1 MIYLIIVK
9 SRSLD
14 FDYSP
19 LYDKIKSIGDYIQ
32 AMDCLWFVYTK
43 ELINV
48 SEVVKDLK
56 NYIGESD
63 LLFMSE
69 LSSNAKKDGR
79 LLKTTWDFI
88 REKEK
93 LIENEDR

>member
-1 MIYLIIVK
+1 MVYLIIVQ
-9 SRSLD
+9 SRSFD

-32 AMDCLWFVYTK
+32 AMDCLWFVYT
-43 ELINV
+43 EEFLNV
-48 SEVVKDLK
+48 SKVVTDLK
-56 NYIGESD
+56 NYIGKSD

-69 LSSNAKKDGR
+69 LPYNAKKDGR
-79 LLKTTWDFI
+79 LFKTAWDFI

-93 LIENEDR
+93 LI

>member
-1 MIYLIIVK
+1 MIYLIIVQN
-9 SRSLD
+9 RSLD
-14 FDYSP
+14 FNYSL
-19 LYDKIKSIGDYIQ
+19 LYDKIKSMGDYIQ

-43 ELINV
+43 ETLNI

-56 NYIGESD
+56 NYIGKSD

-69 LSSNAKKDGR
+69 LPSITKKDGR
-79 LLKTTWDFI
+79 LLKTAWDFV

-93 LIENEDR
+93 LI

>member
-1 MIYLIIVK
+1 MIYIIVT
-9 SRSLD
+9 SLRVYD

-32 AMDCLWFVYTK
+32 AMDCLWFVYTE
-43 ELINV
+43 ELLNV
-48 SEVVKDLK
+48 SEVAKDLK

-69 LSSNAKKDGR
+69 LSSNVKKDGK
-79 LLKTTWDFI
+79 LLKTAWDFI

-93 LIENEDR
+93 LI

>member
-1 MIYLIIVK
+1 MIYLIIVQ

-48 SEVVKDLK
+48 SEVIRDLK
-56 NYIGESD
+56 NYIGKSD

-69 LSSNAKKDGR
+69 LPSNAKKDGK
-79 LLKTTWDFI
+79 LLRITWDFI
-88 REKEK
+88 REKE
-93 LIENEDR
+93 N

>member
-1 MIYLIIVK
+1 MIYLIIIR

-56 NYIGESD
+56 NYIGKSD

-69 LSSNAKKDGR
+69 LPYDAKKDGR
-79 LLKTTWDFI
+79 LFKIAWDFI

-93 LIENEDR
+93 LI

>member
-1 MIYLIIVK
+1 MIYTIVT
-9 SRSLD
+9 SLRVYN
-14 FDYSP
+14 FDYNP

-32 AMDCLWFVYTK
+32 AMDCLWFVYT
-43 ELINV
+43 EEFLNV
-48 SEVVKDLK
+48 SEVVRDLN

-69 LSSNAKKDGR
+69 LSYDAKKDGR
-79 LLKTTWDFI
+79 LLKTVWNFI

-93 LIENEDR
+93 LI